1 MHNYGVHLCVFNR
14 GHNLAHPVRRI
25 LGLRENGARD
35 MESYNS
41 VKSQLS
47 KSALQQWRVKIA
59 LPSLRYLN
67 GSKWNCLVSGW
78 RPVENWCELFFDAI
92 VRVLSSLSKGQLTP
106 LLLDLFVPRLHKKT
120 INTAPRLGTASFLD
134 NSLKT
139 RLKLCTF
146 VGTPCSAEFW
156 SSSLAKKSTLT
167 QSVTTHVKLPVFEC
181 LTQYSVG
188 ALKLALFVW
197 LGALWNWCLEFGWC
211 KRQFWLKI
219 QQYQHRQHLYLV
231 KQESRMI
238 RGP

>member
-156 SSSLAKKSTLT
+156 SSSLAKKINFNAICYHSRKIAGFWMFDAIFCRRTEIGT
-167 QSVTTHVKLPVFEC
+167 ICVIRRSVKLVFRI
-181 LTQYSVG
+181 
-188 ALKLALFVW
+188 W
-197 LGALWNWCLEFGWC
+197 LMQKTILIKNSTISAPSAFISSQTRE
-211 KRQFWLKI
+211 
-219 QQYQHRQHLYLV
+219 
-231 KQESRMI
+231 
-238 RGP
+238 